1 MAGSSPGP
9 RLRQKLPRLDA
20 ADARPIWPYNGAM
33 NFAGICLTASFLVVV
48 VIVAK
53 MLRAIRLLD
62 GRVTV
67 LQEQL
72 SYGRAGKKPAGEPP
86 RPVGARTPVAGVP
99 VVAAVRR
106 TPARDEPAD
115 ESPASDDDGA
125 VVIEQAEVDAVW
137 ARLEAE
143 QERLRQAMGRD
154 FQGRTRKRSAGDVRG
169 RPVVRAMS
177 SQEIARKL
185 ERK

>member
-1 MAGSSPGP
+1 MT
-9 RLRQKLPRLDA
+9 L
-20 ADARPIWPYNGAM
+20 
-33 NFAGICLTASFLVVV
+33 AGICLTASFLVVV
-48 VIVAK
+48 AIVAR

-62 GRVTV
+62 RRVTV

-72 SYGRAGKKPAGEPP
+72 SYGRTGKKPASESP
-86 RPVGARTPVAGVP
+86 RPTGARTPIEGVP
-99 VVAAVRR
+99 VVAATRR
-106 TPARDEPAD
+106 TPPGDEPAV
-115 ESPASDDDGA
+115 EAPASDDGA
-125 VVIEQAEVDAVW
+125 VVIDQAEVDAVW
-137 ARLEAE
+137 SRLEAE

-154 FQGRTRKRSAGDVRG
+154 FQGRTRKRSANEIRG

>member
-1 MAGSSPGP
+1 MN
-9 RLRQKLPRLDA
+9 LA
-20 ADARPIWPYNGAM
+20 A
-33 NFAGICLTASFLVVV
+33 ICLTGSFLVVV

-62 GRVTV
+62 GRVSV

-72 SYGRAGKKPAGEPP
+72 SYGRAGKKPAAEPP

-106 TPARDEPAD
+106 TPAGDEPAD
-115 ESPASDDDGA
+115 EGPASDDGA

-154 FQGRTRKRSAGDVRG
+154 FQGRTRKRSAGEIRG
-169 RPVVRAMS
+169 RPAVRAMS

>member
-1 MAGSSPGP
+1 MS
-9 RLRQKLPRLDA
+9 L
-20 ADARPIWPYNGAM
+20 ADL
-33 NFAGICLTASFLVVV
+33 CLTASFLVVV
-48 VIVAK
+48 VVVAR

-72 SYGRAGKKPAGEPP
+72 SYGRTGP
-86 RPVGARTPVAGVP
+86 RPAAGPARTPVQGVP
-99 VVAAVRR
+99 VVAAARR
-106 TPARDEPAD
+106 SSRGDEAPVEEPAT
-115 ESPASDDDGA
+115 DDGA

-137 ARLEAE
+137 SRLEAE

-154 FQGRTRKRSAGDVRG
+154 FQGRTRKRSAGDIRG

-177 SQEIARKL
+177 SQEIARKI

>member
-1 MAGSSPGP
+1 MASV
-9 RLRQKLPRLDA
+9 
-20 ADARPIWPYNGAM
+20 
-33 NFAGICLTASFLVVV
+33 LVVV
-48 VIVAK
+48 LIVAK
-53 MLRAIRLLD
+53 RLRAIRLLD

-72 SYGRAGKKPAGEPP
+72 NYGRTGRKPAAE
-86 RPVGARTPVAGVP
+86 RPVGALTPIEGVP
-99 VVAAVRR
+99 VVAAARR
-106 TPARDEPAD
+106 TPAGDQPAD
-115 ESPASDDDGA
+115 ESPASSDGA

-154 FQGRTRKRSAGDVRG
+154 FRGRTRKRSAGEVRG